1 MIPLEKEIK
10 RNEKIRQETK
20 KLEKEYLNKKNDKI
34 PDYSEELATLNEI
47 DSTLKR
53 KEYFSVI
60 KFLIDNSEYG
70 LDYTKIS
77 YKNKKWTIQG
87 EMPDFNNFEKFE
99 NNITNKYE
107 KTELGYIK
115 DNDTATVF
123 EYNILE

>member
-1 MIPLEKEIK
+1 
-10 RNEKIRQETK
+10 
-20 KLEKEYLNKKNDKI
+20 LNKKNDKI

-70 LDYTKIS
+70 LGYTKIS
-77 YKNKKWTIQG
+77 YKNKKWTI
-87 EMPDFNNFEKFE
+87 
-99 NNITNKYE
+99 
-107 KTELGYIK
+107 LGYIK

>member
-1 MIPLEKEIK
+1 M
-10 RNEKIRQETK
+10 
-20 KLEKEYLNKKNDKI
+20 
-34 PDYSEELATLNEI
+34 ATLNEI

-99 NNITNKYE
+99 NNIINKYE